1 MSGQNP
7 INTIEQLQ
15 QSLGNPNTQTY
26 LRMLQQAE
34 GTYTGQ
40 GGNPYAT
47 AFGGGQLPDL
57 RQHPKTLHSF
67 TQTDGTP
74 NKTSAAGAYQFLG
87 STWDDV
93 SGKLGLPD
101 FGPQSQDLAALE
113 LMRRNGS
120 LPHVLAGNFDQAMK
134 KDGKTW
140 ASLPSSPYAQPKRS
154 QGFVERALNAAIPSA
169 GAAELPQPTG
179 PDARAA
185 FEQAMQQFRAQAG
198 GGQPQAPSASP
209 QPTMPAQQQ
218 APAPQQNGQQQAPMP
233 QQPGQQPDAAGA
245 APQPQQQPTA
255 VDPRAVFEQAMQQY
269 KAGQVQGKGG
279 KPLVSTPE
287 TKRGFWNEIGHQFGL
302 TGRYALEG
310 VGQAAEIVTT
320 PVRDFITDP
329 LVRAMRG
336 PEQTT
341 MADLV
346 KGTLPQQYRSKSTGE
361 VASSVADWMGLP
373 KPEGKF
379 EEAVGAA
386 SRAVAGAG
394 TFMGGAKAATNLVT
408 GEGARAVLG
417 GLSSQPMA
425 QATSAA
431 AGGGAADIARHN
443 GASATGQVVAGV
455 LGSLAPGAASGA
467 RVALQNATRGP
478 QMTAMHNAA
487 AREAI
492 EAGYRLPPAQV
503 KPSAVNRTAE
513 KFSNPKTLEQDL
525 GMRNQQVT
533 NDLARRAVGLPEG
546 TDFSPQLLAD
556 MRREAGQRYEFLR
569 SQGNMRPDREF
580 QQDLRNISRQYT
592 SASNSFP
599 GLVRD
604 NGVTEM
610 VNSLDVRRMNADSM
624 VSAIKTLREE
634 AGRQFA
640 TGNAAGGRAA
650 RQAATALEG
659 RFERHLQGRGDT
671 QAVAQF
677 RQARQQIATVH
688 QLERALTA
696 RGNIDAKVLGNE
708 LRRGRPMTGE
718 LRTIGNTAQA
728 FSGPLTV
735 PEQGRMPGP
744 GLMDWIVP
752 FVLGTATGSPAAL
765 AGPFARPA
773 LRGVLSSNMVQ
784 NSLLTPARAVRPG
797 LGLRPGLL
805 AMPHVVAGTQ

>member
-1 MSGQNP
+1 MNGQNP
-7 INTIEQLQ
+7 ISTIEQLQ
-15 QSLGNPNTQTY
+15 QSLGNPNTQIY

-120 LPHVLAGNFDQAMK
+120 LPHVLAGNFDQAVK

-154 QGFVERALNAAIPSA
+154 QGFVERALNAVVPSA
-169 GAAELPQPTG
+169 GAADLPTQAG
-179 PDARAA
+179 PDARGA
-185 FEQAMQQFRAQAG
+185 FEQAMQQYRAQAG
-198 GGQPQAPSASP
+198 GGQAQGAPSAS
-209 QPTMPAQQQ
+209 A
-218 APAPQQNGQQQAPMP
+218 APAMSA
-233 QQPGQQPDAAGA
+233 
-245 APQPQQQPTA
+245 QPQQAQPQPAPAQPSTA
-255 VDPRAVFEQAMQQY
+255 AADPRAVFEQAMQQY
-269 KAGQVQGKGG
+269 RSSQGKGATSPDPG
-279 KPLVSTPE
+279 KAAGGKSPASTPE
-287 TKRGFWNEIGHQFGL
+287 TKRGFREELTRQFGL
-302 TGRYALEG
+302 TGRYLMEG
-310 VGQAAEIVTT
+310 LGQTADMVAE
-320 PVRDFITDP
+320 PVNGV
-329 LVRAMRG
+329 VRWMGGKA
-336 PEQTT
+336 
-341 MADLV
+341 
-346 KGTLPQQYRSKSTGE
+346 
-361 VASSVADWMGLP
+361 VAPSESATKAADWMGLP
-373 KPEGKF
+373 TPEGRYEK
-379 EEAVGAA
+379 AVGAA

-417 GLSSQPMA
+417 GLSSQPVA

-431 AGGGAADIARHN
+431 AGGGAADMARHN
-443 GASATGQVVAGV
+443 GASATGQIVAGV
-455 LGSLAPGAASGA
+455 AGSLAPGAASGA

-478 QMTAMHNAA
+478 QMTAMQNAA

-503 KPSAVNRTAE
+503 KPSAVNRNLEWFAG
-513 KFSNPKTLEQDL
+513 KTPLAQDM
-525 GMRNQQVT
+525 GMHNQQVT
-533 NDLARRAVGLPEG
+533 NSLARRAVGLPEG
-546 TDFSPQLLAD
+546 TDFSPQLLTD

-580 QQDLRNISRQYT
+580 QQDLRNISQQYT
-592 SASNSFP
+592 SAGNSFP
-599 GLVRD
+599 GLVPN
-604 NGVTEM
+604 NGVAEM
-610 VNSLDVRRMNADSM
+610 VNRLDVRRMNADSM
-624 VSAIKTLREE
+624 VDAIKTLREE
-634 AGRQFA
+634 ASRQFA

-659 RFERHLQGRGDT
+659 RFERHLQSRGDT
-671 QAVAQF
+671 QGVTQF

-696 RGNIDAKVLGNE
+696 NGNIDAKVLGNA
-708 LRRGRPMTGE
+708 LRRGSPMTGE
-718 LRTIGNTAQA
+718 LRTIGNTSQA
-728 FSGPLTV
+728 FTDPLRV
-735 PEQGRMPGP
+735 PEQGRVPGP
-744 GLMDWIVP
+744 GPMDLMWSLV
-752 FVLGTATGSPAAL
+752 FGAASGGPAAL

-773 LRGVLSSNMVQ
+773 LRGLLSSGMVQ